1 MQINFKWFMVSIAL
15 LMATAGSFLV
25 GTYIGVHEYI
35 KHDGAL
41 AAESKAFGAAVVLDA
56 YRSGDTNSA
65 IRRLE
70 ADLDSAI
77 VEFGVAKKERPIF
90 PHFIP
95 GIALI
100 IEKGRDRKLMK
111 FVAQYRKQY
120 PSPTEDESLR
130 KFMANT
136 LNPFE

>member
-1 MQINFKWFMVSIAL
+1 MVSIAL

-41 AAESKAFGAAVVLDA
+41 DAESRAFSAAVVLEA
-56 YRSGDTNSA
+56 YRSGDSASA

-70 ADLDSAI
+70 SHLDSAVI
-77 VEFGVAKKERPIF
+77 AFGVAKKERPIF

-95 GIALI
+95 GIALN
-100 IEKGRDRKLMK
+100 IETDQDHKLMQ
-111 FVAQYRKQY
+111 FVARYRKQH
-120 PSPTEDESLR
+120 PSPAEDESLK
-130 KFMANT
+130 KFMADT